1 MITKVKLLESIK
13 NLPDR
18 FSIDELLDRLLL
30 LQKIEIGLEQSENN
44 QIISDEQLDD
54 KLKKWL
60 D

>member
-13 NLPDR
+13 NLPDK

-44 QIISDEQLDD
+44 QIISDEQLDE